1 LGVVNALDGPTRQAF
16 VVEMVGR
23 EDLTNAIA
31 MNSMMI
37 NGARVIGPAF
47 GGIMM
52 ATVGPSWCFLINGL
66 SFLAVIV
73 SLLAMKIQIQPVQE
87 ILASPWKQ
95 LTGGLKYV
103 YTHADLFAL
112 LLLATIFS
120 VFGTSYTSILPAYVD
135 QVLKMQADG
144 YGALNAAI
152 GFGAVTGAFFIARLG
167 DNGGRG
173 RILTFAS
180 FAFPILLGIFA
191 GSSSFYL
198 SMILA
203 YFLGIFFMFQ
213 FNLINTLLQIHV
225 DHAMRGRVLALYT
238 LTFSGFA
245 PFGNLALGNLAEYW
259 GLTATIRVSA
269 LTALV
274 LAAIVLVLVPQV
286 RKYL

>member
-1 LGVVNALDGPTRQAF
+1 
-16 VVEMVGR
+16 MVGH

-52 ATVGPSWCFLINGL
+52 ATVGPGWCFFINGL

-73 SLLAMKIQIQPVQE
+73 GLLAMKIQKQPPQE

-95 LTGGLKYV
+95 LTGGLIYV
-103 YTHADLFAL
+103 YHRVDLFAL
-112 LLLATIFS
+112 LLLAMIFS
-120 VFGTSYTSILPAYVD
+120 VFGISYMSILPAYVD
-135 QVLKMQADG
+135 QVLKMQANG

-152 GFGAVTGAFFIARLG
+152 GLGAVTGAFFIARLG

-180 FAFPILLGIFA
+180 FVFPILLAIFA
-191 GSSSFYL
+191 GASNFYS

-225 DHAMRGRVLALYT
+225 DHAVRGRVLALYT